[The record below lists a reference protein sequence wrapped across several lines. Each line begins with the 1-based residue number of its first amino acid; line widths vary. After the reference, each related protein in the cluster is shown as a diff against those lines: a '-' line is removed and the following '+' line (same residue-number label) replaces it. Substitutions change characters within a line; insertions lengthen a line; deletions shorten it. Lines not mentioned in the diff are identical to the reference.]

1 MFAMPI
7 ATDCTGGAVED
18 LLLHAMMQA
27 FDLAVLKLK
36 RPVTAV
42 GGYFN
47 YDCFAH
53 RDMAPGGEAA
63 AAGPGV
69 PLPPPPPPPP
79 APAIV
84 GLHNDAHSTQAPC
97 FLQHVHTCKLPCRQQ
112 ARVSVLS

>member
-1 MFAMPI
+1 MSSHAQSGH
-7 ATDCTGGAVED
+7 AHCKVGSASLGVY
-18 LLLHAMMQA
+18 LHVKEYMHGTLQA

-53 RDMAPGGEAA
+53 RNMPPGGEAA
-63 AAGPGV
+63 SAGPGV

-79 APAIV
+79 PAPAIV
-84 GLHNDAHSTQAPC
+84 GSPNDVHS
-97 FLQHVHTCKLPCRQQ
+97 
-112 ARVSVLS
+112 VSADCSPRLASVADL